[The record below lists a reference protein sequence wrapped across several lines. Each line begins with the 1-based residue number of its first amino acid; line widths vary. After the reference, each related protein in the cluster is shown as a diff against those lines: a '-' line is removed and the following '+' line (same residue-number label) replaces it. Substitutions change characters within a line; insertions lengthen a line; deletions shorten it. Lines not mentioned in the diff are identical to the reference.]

1 MLIQDPIVK
10 GTNGCY
16 SGCQCDPRI
25 PEVYCLPGARV
36 WDVTEWL
43 QGILKREDDKAEA
56 MAHVGTNDMGQVT
69 EEWRTAN
76 VVPIFKKC
84 CRAKPENYRSV
95 NLTSAV
101 GKMLRK
107 ILKEEEAKPDL
118 RFGNMAGHANEVLV
132 RSVLQHIKNLYGIKL
147 EVKGLENLNVK
158 GPYVIISNHQ
168 SSLDLM
174 GMMEILPD
182 RCVAIAKKELMYAGT
197 VGLVCWL
204 AGIIFINRQK
214 KTDAKSVMTEAAQT
228 MLKENIRLWVF
239 PEGTR
244 NHDGNMLPFK
254 RGAFHLAIQAQVP
267 IIPVVFSSYNDF
279 YNRAEKRFTSG
290 KCIVKVLPLMETRG
304 MTTDDVPDLTER
316 ARNLLMTTWNE
327 ISAPILKMHG
337 AQ

>member
-1 MLIQDPIVK
+1 MAPLWLLLLPLLLWLLSSGFRYYVK
-10 GTNGCY
+10 MGFYY
-16 SGCQCDPRI
+16 SWIMALAVPVI
-25 PEVYCLPGARV
+25 PVCLRRGR
-36 WDVTEWL
+36 DV
-43 QGILKREDDKAEA
+43 
-56 MAHVGTNDMGQVT
+56 
-69 EEWRTAN
+69 
-76 VVPIFKKC
+76 
-84 CRAKPENYRSV
+84 ENMKV
-95 NLTSAV
+95 
-101 GKMLRK
+101 
-107 ILKEEEAKPDL
+107 
-118 RFGNMAGHANEVLV
+118 V

-147 EVKGLENLNVK
+147 EVKGLENLDAK

-254 RGAFHLAIQAQVP
+254 RGAFHLAVQAQVP

-290 KCIVKVLPLMETRG
+290 KCTVKILPPLETRG
-304 MTTDDVPDLTER
+304 LTTDDVPELTER
-316 ARNLLMTTWNE
+316 ARNLLMATWNE
-327 ISAPILKMHG
+327 ISAPLLKLSG
-337 AQ
+337 AK

>member
-1 MLIQDPIVK
+1 MALLWLLLALPALLLLPLWLLSATVRYYCK
-10 GTNGCY
+10 MGFYY
-16 SGCQCDPRI
+16 SWIMALAVPVI
-25 PEVYCLPGARV
+25 PLCLWRGR
-36 WDVTEWL
+36 DV
-43 QGILKREDDKAEA
+43 Q
-56 MAHVGTNDMGQVT
+56 
-69 EEWRTAN
+69 
-76 VVPIFKKC
+76 
-84 CRAKPENYRSV
+84 
-95 NLTSAV
+95 
-101 GKMLRK
+101 
-107 ILKEEEAKPDL
+107 
-118 RFGNMAGHANEVLV
+118 NMRLV
-132 RSVLQHIKNLYGIKL
+132 RSALQHVKNLYGIKL
-147 EVKGLENLNVK
+147 DVKGLENLDVK

-204 AGIIFINRQK
+204 AGIIFIDRQK

-254 RGAFHLAIQAQVP
+254 RGAFHLAVQAQVP

-290 KCIVKVLPLMETRG
+290 KCIVQILPSMETRG
-304 MTTDDVPDLTER
+304 LTTDDVPDLTER
-316 ARNLLMTTWNE
+316 ARDLLIATWND
-327 ISAPILKMHG
+327 ISAPILKMSGTH
-337 AQ
+337 